1 MQKIRAFTLLELLIG
16 MIISSIV
23 IGFCYMSYSIIYKQY
38 MSYKILKLEIVE
50 TIQFNSI
57 LNADFISAETILFD
71 ENILI
76 LNSTNRSQLQ
86 YDFNDNNILRKDGEV
101 TDTFK
106 LFPTNILP
114 QYLIESEQSISS
126 IVNDFSF
133 DSNVLGEPEH
143 FHFTKNYSA
152 ETMIN
157 NFAQQNK

>member
-1 MQKIRAFTLLELLIG
+1 MN
-16 MIISSIV
+16 
-23 IGFCYMSYSIIYKQY
+23 
-38 MSYKILKLEIVE
+38 YKILKLEIVE
-50 TIQFNSI
+50 KMQFNSV

-86 YDFNDNNILRKDGEV
+86 YDFNDNHILRKDGEV
-101 TDTFK
+101 TDTFN
-106 LFPTNILP
+106 LIATNILP

-133 DSNVLGEPEH
+133 DSKILGEPEH

-157 NFAQQNK
+157 NFVQQNK

>member
-38 MSYKILKLEIVE
+38 RSYKILKLEMVE

-57 LNADFISAETILFD
+57 LNSDFIKAETVVF
-71 ENILI
+71 EGNKLI
-76 LNSTNRSQLQ
+76 FNSANRSALY
-86 YDFNDNNILRKDGEV
+86 YDFMDNFILRKDGEV

-106 LFPTNILP
+106 LSAINVLP
-114 QYLIESEQSISS
+114 GYLAKTVQSTTS
-126 IVNDFSF
+126 IVNNFSF
-133 DSNVLGEPEH
+133 DAKVLGETEH

-157 NFAQQNK
+157 NFVHQNN

>member
-23 IGFCYMSYSIIYKQY
+23 IGFCYLSYSIIYKQY

-57 LNADFISAETILFD
+57 LNSDFIKAETVVFGD
-71 ENILI
+71 NKLI
-76 LNSTNRSQLQ
+76 LNSTNRSSLQ
-86 YDFNDNNILRKDGEV
+86 YDLMDNYILRKDGEV
-101 TDTFK
+101 TDTFN
-106 LFPTNILP
+106 LSAINVLPEYLPETEPSPT
-114 QYLIESEQSISS
+114 S
-126 IVNDFSF
+126 IVTDFSF
-133 DSNVLGEPEH
+133 DAKVLGEMEH

-157 NFAQQNK
+157 NFVQQNN

>member
-1 MQKIRAFTLLELLIG
+1 MQKVRAFTLLELLIG

-23 IGFCYMSYSIIYKQY
+23 IGFCYMSYSIIYNQY

-57 LNADFISAETILFD
+57 LNADFISAETILFN

-86 YDFNDNNILRKDGEV
+86 YDFKDSHILRKDGEV

-106 LFPTNILP
+106 LIATNILP
-114 QYLIESEQSISS
+114 QYLIESERSIPT
-126 IVNDFSF
+126 IVNNFSF
-133 DSNVLGEPEH
+133 DAKVLGEVEH
-143 FHFTKNYSA
+143 FNFSKNYSA

-157 NFAQQNK
+157 NFVQQNK